1 MDMLNL
7 GVKDTQMKT
16 LLSEGIANG
25 DIRVEGKARATRYFI
40 TPKAQILRTVNLD
53 SYYAVETDKREMQ
66 TAYNFELIRDILPKV
81 ELFTAD
87 EYKFLADRES
97 AFLLRMKDYPAE
109 MYAKEMERLG
119 IDLSWKSSEIE
130 GNTYT
135 LLETVNLLKDKIEA
149 KGKKREEAIMLLNHK
164 AALKAIVEQAPISR
178 NYHWREWRMS
188 IPYLLKNWAWSGIY
202 GIFVSA
208 FPGRAIALWRSRRR
222 YVRRSR
228 TCVRL

>member
-1 MDMLNL
+1 M
-7 GVKDTQMKT
+7 
-16 LLSEGIANG
+16 
-25 DIRVEGKARATRYFI
+25 VEYAVFRPI
-40 TPKAQILRTVNLD
+40 TVNLD

-97 AFLLRMKDYPAE
+97 AFIARMKDYPAE
-109 MYAKEMERLG
+109 LYAKEMERLG

-164 AALKAIVEQAPISR
+164 PPDGQFAPHLMLALPPLVPHCRGERLPRGTFALLRTEQHQRIQ
-178 NYHWREWRMS
+178 ED
-188 IPYLLKNWAWSGIY
+188 
-202 GIFVSA
+202 VS
-208 FPGRAIALWRSRRR
+208 
-222 YVRRSR
+222 
-228 TCVRL
+228 